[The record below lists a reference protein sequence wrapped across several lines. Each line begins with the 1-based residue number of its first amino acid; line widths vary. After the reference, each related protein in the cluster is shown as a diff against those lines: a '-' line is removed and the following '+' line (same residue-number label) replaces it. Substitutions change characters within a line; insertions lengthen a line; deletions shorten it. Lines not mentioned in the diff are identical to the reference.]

1 MRTLD
6 VDQFAERA
14 AICEFDGGM
23 SRFDAETAAAQEQ
36 GLARWQAVKFSK
48 EARDAQRDGHSEGGG
63 HSAAPVAREQRPVG
77 LPGMQ
82 PASEEKNGSVP
93 ERDANVGRDRVALP
107 PLRDERRAAV

>member
-6 VDQFAERA
+6 VDKFEERA

-36 GLARWQAVKFSK
+36 GLARWQAVKLAK
-48 EARDAQRDGHSEGGG
+48 EARDAQRNGHSAGGG

-93 ERDANVGRDRVALP
+93 ERDANVGRDRMAL
-107 PLRDERRAAV
+107 LSLWNERRASV

>member
-6 VDQFAERA
+6 VDQFEERA

-36 GLARWQAVKFSK
+36 GLARWQAVKFAK
-48 EARDAQRDGHSEGGG
+48 EARDAQRNGYSAGGG
-63 HSAAPVAREQRPVG
+63 HSSAPVAREQRPVS

-82 PASEEKNGSVP
+82 PTSEEKNGSVP
-93 ERDANVGRDRVALP
+93 ERDANVWRDRMAL
-107 PLRDERRAAV
+107 LSLWNERRAAV

>member
-6 VDQFAERA
+6 VDQFEERA
-14 AICEFDGGM
+14 AICEFDGCM

-36 GLARWQAVKFSK
+36 GLARWQAVKLAK
-48 EARDAQRDGHSEGGG
+48 EARDAQRDGHSAGGW

-82 PASEEKNGSVP
+82 PAPEEKNGSVP

-107 PLRDERRAAV
+107 SLQDERRASV